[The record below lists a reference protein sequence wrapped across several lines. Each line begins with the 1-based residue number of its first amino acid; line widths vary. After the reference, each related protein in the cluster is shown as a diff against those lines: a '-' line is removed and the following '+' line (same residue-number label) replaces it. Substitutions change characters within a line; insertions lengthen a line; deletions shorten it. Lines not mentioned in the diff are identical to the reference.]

1 MAAFQL
7 VWLRGS
13 PEGQLVS
20 AVQARFLIT
29 GFGENAGG
37 ELLRLFVNERI
48 VEEIERLKRRGAGRA
63 EGGAGAGISA
73 VEDREIGM
81 ALNALGHQVNAAALR
96 VVNRFEGIV
105 LGIVP
110 FLLGRERMCAS
121 RGAIDVVSE
130 DEQSIADCFGIKPA
144 A

>member
-81 ALNALGHQVNAAALR
+81 ALNALGHQVNAATFGI
-96 VVNRFEGIV
+96 VNRFEGIV
-105 LGIVP
+105 LGVVP
-110 FLLGRERMCAS
+110 FFLRREWMRAGG
-121 RGAIDVVSE
+121 GAIDVVRSE
-130 DEQSIADCFGIKPA
+130 ERRGGEGC
-144 A
+144 